1 MYNDRSISSPL
12 NHHQRGSSSGSILDW
27 RNIKFSKI
35 YGSSSPVGSGSIE
48 RLNASSL
55 NRGKD
60 GIFRPK
66 TLFQSATQIDFD
78 SLANSRARILPSR
91 GMTPIQANPRLAHL
105 HHNYHRHHARE
116 PSLTRT
122 SSDCAAVTRYSSSP
136 TSNSGRST
144 PTRST
149 DFYSNFNDNLSYL
162 NHSHSRPGSLSSSNY
177 STNLALSTT
186 TSPYIPGKYK
196 FTTAYYAPK
205 YRERPLLSNLNLKFG
220 AKGSGISNTSSSLV
234 RTGVST
240 GTGSNKGSINSSSP
254 SSSIQRNTNSSSVN
268 SSHNSSV
275 SSNESSSV
283 KQKPALERNKF
294 LIKFREHEPLNHQS
308 LERRRSSISWD
319 IPNDYQRLDFA
330 NKTATE
336 CIQEEEPNAE
346 LDALPDKVNDTHNGA
361 VNSQD
366 NKIDS
371 NGLTRWKGSF
381 DLSEDELTKNKEA
394 TSNATATT
402 TPTTIKDEKHLEP
415 MMLKENIIV
424 NGDDNC
430 IVLHNQQNELKLLKL
445 PKFSADI
452 KANKCNIEKKKKQI
466 KPLDKDKEKKSDV
479 SPMKKTKSLKLST
492 VSTTSNDISPSKTI
506 MTNAFIPCLHL
517 TAELNLGDICSPTVK
532 VFLLKNILSL

>member
-12 NHHQRGSSSGSILDW
+12 NHHQRGSPSGSISDW

-48 RLNASSL
+48 RLNTSSL

-66 TLFQSATQIDFD
+66 TIFQSATQIDFD

-105 HHNYHRHHARE
+105 HNYHRHNVRE

-122 SSDCAAVTRYSSSP
+122 SSDCAGVTRYLPSSSS
-136 TSNSGRST
+136 TTNSGRST

-205 YRERPLLSNLNLKFG
+205 YRDRPLLSNLNLKFG
-220 AKGSGISNTSSSLV
+220 AKGIGNNSSSLV
-234 RTGVST
+234 RTGASAS
-240 GTGSNKGSINSSSP
+240 TGSNKGSISSSSP
-254 SSSIQRNTNSSSVN
+254 SSSTQRKTNSSSVN
-268 SSHNSSV
+268 SSHNNSV

-336 CIQEEEPNAE
+336 SIQEEEPNTE
-346 LDALPDKVNDTHNGA
+346 LDTLSNKTNDNGVA
-361 VNSQD
+361 NSQD
-366 NKIDS
+366 NKNDS
-371 NGLTRWKGSF
+371 TGIGLTRWKGSF
-381 DLSEDELTKNKEA
+381 DLSEDESTATKNQEEIANKTAEIIIENKKH
-394 TSNATATT
+394 SN
-402 TPTTIKDEKHLEP
+402 PT
-415 MMLKENIIV
+415 MVKENIIV
-424 NGDDNC
+424 NGSDNC
-430 IVLHNQQNELKLLKL
+430 LVLLNQQNELKKLKL
-445 PKFSADI
+445 PKFSVDI
-452 KANKCNIEKKKKQI
+452 KANKSPIGKKKKQV
-466 KPLDKDKEKKSDV
+466 KPLDNNKDEEIGKDGALL
-479 SPMKKTKSLKLST
+479 KKTKSLK
-492 VSTTSNDISPSKTI
+492 VSTSDKISPSKAMM
-506 MTNAFIPCLHL
+506 MTNAFIPCSDL
-517 TAELNLGDICSPTVK
+517 TTELNLANICLQPTDK
-532 VFLLKNILSL
+532 V